1 MRFIDINAMPAAST
15 ITADVCIVG
24 AGAAGIAIASEL
36 DGSSQTVSLIES
48 GDFGPDEDTQGLY
61 DLEIAGHPVREKFMS
76 RARYFGGTCN
86 LWAGRTMRL
95 NPMDVA
101 RREWIPHSGWP
112 IQYEELERYYARADG
127 MLQLPAKH
135 KVDATVN
142 RGRMGLVERAVF
154 ENPDLQPVVATWGKK
169 PLRFGAA
176 YRRQLQRSR
185 NVSVYLNANVT
196 DIQLNETGG
205 RVDHC
210 TAKSLGGAT
219 VRLRA
224 RRFVLAIGGLETAR
238 LLLASR
244 SVHRTGVGN
253 EFDVVGRYYMDH
265 PRAVFGKVR
274 LSEAQKLPLLTGVP
288 MTDGMAQV
296 GIRFS
301 ETAQR
306 REQLLNNYLT
316 LERHWSDQAAQAYQS
331 MVRSAKI
338 LLRKGYAGRRS
349 LSRAEL
355 ATIPELIYLLAPR
368 ELLPHS
374 VYSRARS
381 LRQRLGKGLREL
393 IVVNYCE
400 QMPNPQSRVYLGDKR
415 DRLNMPTL
423 IMDWKIGGAE
433 TEGLMR
439 LQALLDAT
447 LRRHALGELD
457 NTSEPFSDQM
467 YRDASHHLGTARMS
481 TSPRDGVVDERCAV
495 HGIKNLFVAGSAV
508 FPTAGHAN
516 PTLTIVALA
525 IRLAEH
531 LKREG
536 STCA

>member
-1 MRFIDINAMPAAST
+1 MKFIDINALPAGT
-15 ITADVCIVG
+15 TVTADICIVG

-36 DGSSQTVSLIES
+36 DGSPQTVSLIES
-48 GDFGPDEDTQGLY
+48 GDFGPDEDTQSLY
-61 DLEIAGHPVREKFMS
+61 DVEIAGHPTREKFMS

-95 NPMDVA
+95 NPMDLA
-101 RREWIPHSGWP
+101 RRDWIPHSGWP
-112 IQYEELERYYARADG
+112 IPYEELERYYPRADEV
-127 MLQLPAKH
+127 LRLPAKH
-135 KVDATVN
+135 TVDAAVS
-142 RGRMGLVERAVF
+142 RGRMGRVERAVF
-154 ENPDLQPVVATWGKK
+154 EHPDLQPVVATWARK
-169 PLRFGAA
+169 PLRFGAV

-196 DIQLNETGG
+196 DIQLNESGS
-205 RVDHC
+205 RVEHC
-210 TAKSLGGAT
+210 TAVSLGGAT

-224 RRFVLAIGGLETAR
+224 RRFVLATGGLETAR

-244 SVHRTGVGN
+244 SVHRSGIGN
-253 EFDVVGRYYMDH
+253 EFDTVGRYYMDH
-265 PRAVFGKVR
+265 PRAVFGTVR
-274 LSEAQKLPLLTGVP
+274 FSEPQKLPLLTGVP
-288 MTDGMAQV
+288 MRDGVAQV

-301 ETAQR
+301 EAVQQR
-306 REQLLNNYLT
+306 ERLLNNYLT

-331 MVRSAKI
+331 IVRSMKI

-368 ELLPHS
+368 ELLPHA
-374 VYSRARS
+374 VYSSARK

-400 QMPNPQSRVYLGDKR
+400 QMPNPQSRVYLGEKR
-415 DRLNMPTL
+415 DRLNMPVL
-423 IMDWKIGGAE
+423 VLDWKIGRGE
-433 TEGLMR
+433 TDGLMR
-439 LQALLDAT
+439 LHALLDAS
-447 LRRHALGELD
+447 LRRHGLGELD
-457 NTSEPFSDQM
+457 NTSERFTDRM

-495 HGIKNLFVAGSAV
+495 HGVGNLFVAGSAV
-508 FPTAGHAN
+508 FPTSGHAN

-531 LKREG
+531 LKRET
-536 STCA
+536 TCA